1 MQYETSGQISYGL
14 NLQASADLK
23 VGASKGQRRRARV
36 EGLNSGLETKGWRR
50 LNLCIIS
57 EHRCNTFVV
66 NLCGYRLTTMFENY
80 FKHSYTF
87 RVDRVLLLQLHL
99 EDDPA
104 PSKAQLFSLCILHKD
119 SLWSRSSNR
128 SSSWWSINRICLG
141 CAPVSNCFQT
151 LLWEMGVADI
161 HHWPQVIFLA
171 QTHLW
176 GPFNTVFQLSALELF
191 L

>member
-23 VGASKGQRRRARV
+23 VGASKGQRRRGRV

-99 EDDPA
+99 EDDSA
-104 PSKAQLFSLCILHKD
+104 PSRANSFPSASFTRTPCGVGPLT
-119 SLWSRSSNR
+119 
-128 SSSWWSINRICLG
+128 G
-141 CAPVSNCFQT
+141 
-151 LLWEMGVADI
+151 LLPDEALTEFAWAV
-161 HHWPQVIFLA
+161 HQY
-171 QTHLW
+171 Q
-176 GPFNTVFQLSALELF
+176 TVFKLCSGRWEWLTSTIGRRSF
-191 L
+191 S